1 MLLAVAVTVAFGLTL
16 WHVGLLQTA
25 NADTYVAEG
34 DTQRLRTVALPGDR
48 GTIFDRN
55 GYELAMSVPS
65 VIALLLEPLPT
76 AKKMTTRNEVT
87 TAKTA
92 RRLRS

>member
-1 MLLAVAVTVAFGLTL
+1 LTGFEASSAKGPTAF
-16 WHVGLLQTA
+16 
-25 NADTYVAEG
+25 
-34 DTQRLRTVALPGDR
+34 ALESGVDVVVVPMDDGV
-48 GTIFDRN
+48 
-55 GYELAMSVPS
+55 AMSVPS
-65 VIALLLEPLPT
+65 VITLLLEPLPT